1 MLSINHIFFSYRSNE
16 AEFALKL
23 ATDLKNIGVRVWI
36 DRLDIRPGQNWLR
49 ALELGINNCA
59 ALLTILSPGYT
70 QSPYCQREL
79 ARAARLSIPIIP
91 VLLESLEQAEWPL
104 VTELYQYIDF
114 TNWRS
119 AGEYEKQLQELI
131 KVLRS
136 QFANQIIEAPSQEEK
151 YLNRLIASLEV
162 SKRVVVTD
170 DEARHMGPMTAINM
184 LLDSD
189 VKVYLQNG
197 DSKSSKTQTTETIS
211 LRELIKPDS
220 TYPRYTLVGE
230 PGAGKTAVL
239 EYLVLT
245 AAYAR
250 KKSTTSGLPFLVK
263 GVDWKNDVSFEEF
276 LEAKWEFESDLI
288 PLLQQKKV
296 TLFLDGLD
304 EIVDN
309 RDVKIESLRS
319 WLYQEKTAQIVVI
332 TCRHSES
339 HLAQSLALPIF
350 YITNLDST
358 RVKDFIQFFLPEHH
372 AQHLLRQIKGMR
384 AFAKIDDLLADSL
397 LLSLIIEMYS
407 DAPNKHLPSNTSI
420 LLEKLIEKLW
430 VRERD
435 RRVLQFVSY
444 EELDYTLAEL
454 AYNIFLVKGEV
465 SLDYEQALQVV
476 DNQLI
481 LQFAQRMHLLK
492 KEPSQAVVRFTNKLL
507 CDYFMAR
514 WLILQGEEQTWL
526 AETKNIEVNPL
537 VALLLCGMASHRI
550 ELIQQIAQVDLVLAL
565 QCIHADTSLGE
576 EIFTNLL
583 QQFVHEQINA
593 KVDAKTMVEK
603 LMALRNNYDR
613 ELKTSLYT
621 LMRQNEWD
629 VRQTATQLLIELEP
643 FPLTGL
649 QSTLIDLQSD
659 LQEAASIALAQ
670 LGETALPTLIL
681 LAQHED
687 GQVRR
692 NAIWAFNE
700 LADHAGIPTLVS
712 LLQDDENEV
721 VIDAIEALGYLY
733 DVTSIPFLIDIL
745 GHRTNDVR
753 EALTDT
759 LVWIGQ
765 LALPDLVYAVNHRR
779 VNTRRHAVEVLK
791 HFPEEM
797 ATQALLVASYDK
809 NINVK
814 IEALDTLEERED
826 PAVFKRFVEA
836 LLDRTKIKRT
846 NETVAERAAR
856 ALEQKGTPEAERVL
870 DYWRKKRAELDA
882 ENETIVPEETIDS
895 SADTAKDR
903 LTKLTTGSERIIPAH
918 IQEGLNSKDVTARQ
932 QAIQSLVNFDEAIV
946 VPVLRKSLQDSY
958 PQIRQTA
965 IKALARYTSPDA
977 LKGLVWALSD
987 DSHPVVDIAMQAL
1000 QKNGQPVLPDLMT
1013 AIDSP
1018 KTYTRQVIIK
1028 ILGEIGEPI
1037 AIPALKS
1044 QLQDESVS
1052 LIGGEKAICDWAYEA
1067 LKAIG
1072 TPEAEKIATSW
1083 FEKKETK
1090 KPAPELPSDLPADQ
1104 LPELIESI
1112 RTSGWGKREEATKL
1126 LYKYAKALQGTEFPD
1141 VRKQLIEMLNDEES
1155 MVRCVGLEA
1164 LAWLKDSKA
1173 IEHMLKSLNDDSWTV
1188 RIAAIRSLVE
1198 FEDPAVSPAILEL
1211 VLDKQ
1216 TLVKEAAL
1224 EAIGIL
1230 GDTSIIRP
1238 LVRALDSNDS
1248 FLRLAAV
1255 QALSQIQHPDV
1266 VMPLAESCRD
1276 DDKNV
1281 RWAAVDAL
1289 RSHKDERAVRHL
1301 ILCLTDQDSPHWEDE
1316 SIPQIAAE
1324 ALENIGSKFALSAA
1338 QKWRQSQS
1346 ANTQ

>member
-1 MLSINHIFFSYRSNE
+1 MLSVNHIFFSYRSNE

-23 ATDLKNIGVRVWI
+23 ATDLKNIGVRIWI

-91 VLLESLEQAEWPL
+91 ILLESLEQAEWPL

-114 TNWRS
+114 TNWRTP
-119 AGEYEKQLQELI
+119 GEYDKKLDELV

-136 QFANQIIEAPSQEEK
+136 QFANQIIEAPSRDEK
-151 YLNRLIASLEV
+151 YLNRLIANLEA
-162 SKRVVVTD
+162 SKRVIVPD

-197 DSKSSKTQTTETIS
+197 DSKLNKMQTAETVS

-220 TYPRYTLVGE
+220 NYPRYTLVGE

-239 EYLVLT
+239 EYLVLNS
-245 AAYAR
+245 AYAR
-250 KKSTTSGLPFLVK
+250 KKSVSAALPFLVK
-263 GVDWKNDVSFEEF
+263 GVDWKTDIGFEEF
-276 LEAKWEFESDLI
+276 LESQWEFDGELM

-304 EIVDN
+304 EIVNN

-319 WLYQEKTAQIVVI
+319 WLHQEKTAQIVVI
-332 TCRHSES
+332 TCRHSEA

-350 YITNLDST
+350 FITNLDST
-358 RVKDFIQFFLPEHH
+358 RVKDFVQFFLPEHH

-384 AFAKIDDLLADSL
+384 AFANIDDLLADSL

-407 DAPNKHLPSNTSI
+407 DAPNKHLPTNMSI

-454 AYNIFLVKGEV
+454 AYNIFLAKGNV
-465 SLDYEQALQVV
+465 SLDYEQALQIV

-492 KEPSQAVVRFTNKLL
+492 KEVSQGVVCFTNKLL
-507 CDYFMAR
+507 SDYFMAR
-514 WLILQGEEQTWL
+514 WLILQGEEQAWL
-526 AETKNIEVNPL
+526 AEASNVETNSL
-537 VALLLCGMASHRI
+537 VALLLCGMSSHRI
-550 ELIQQIAQVDLVLAL
+550 ELIQQVAQSDLVLAL

-576 EIFTNLL
+576 EIFTDLL
-583 QQFVHEQINA
+583 QRFISEQLQS
-593 KVDAKTMVEK
+593 KVDVKGMAEK
-603 LMALRNNYDR
+603 LAVLRTSFEH
-613 ELKTSLYT
+613 ELKTSLYA
-621 LMRQNEWD
+621 LMRQSEWA
-629 VRQTATQLLIELEP
+629 VRQTAAQLLIEMEP
-643 FPLTGL
+643 VPLAGL
-649 QSTLIDLQSD
+649 KSTLIDLQSD
-659 LQEAASIALAQ
+659 LQEAAAIALAQ

-687 GQVRR
+687 AQVRR

-700 LADHAGIPTLVS
+700 LADHAAIPTLVS
-712 LLQDDENEV
+712 LLKDDENV
-721 VIDAIEALGYLY
+721 IVIDAVEALGYLY
-733 DVTSIPFLIDIL
+733 DVTSLPFLIDIL
-745 GHRTNDVR
+745 GHRNKDVR
-753 EALTDT
+753 KATTDT

-779 VNTRRHAVEVLK
+779 VNTRRHAVEVLQ
-791 HFPEEM
+791 HFPDEM

-809 NINVK
+809 NTNVK
-814 IEALDTLEERED
+814 IEALDALEERED

-882 ENETIVPEETIDS
+882 ENTEIVPEENSDS

-918 IQEGLNSKDVTARQ
+918 IQEGLNSKDVTIRQ
-932 QAIQSLVNFDEAIV
+932 QAIQALVNFDEAIV
-946 VPVLRKSLQDSY
+946 VPILRKALQDSY

-965 IKALARYTSPDA
+965 VKALARYSGPDA
-977 LKGLVWALSD
+977 LKGLIWALSD

-1044 QLQDESVS
+1044 QLHDEAVS

-1072 TPEAEKIATSW
+1072 TPEAEKIANSW
-1083 FEKKETK
+1083 LEKRETK
-1090 KPAPELPSDLPADQ
+1090 TAEPELPTELPADQ
-1104 LPELIESI
+1104 LPELIASI
-1112 RTSGWGKREEATKL
+1112 RTGEWGKREEATKL
-1126 LYKYAKALQGTEFPD
+1126 LYKYAKALQGTEFPE
-1141 VRKQLIEMLNDEES
+1141 VRKQLIELLSDKES

-1164 LAWLKDSKA
+1164 LAWLKDAKA
-1173 IEHMLKSLNDDSWTV
+1173 IEPMLKLLNDESWTV

-1198 FEDPAVSPAILEL
+1198 FEDASVSPAILEL

-1238 LVRALDSNDS
+1238 LVRALDSKDS

-1255 QALSQIQHPDV
+1255 QALGQIQHPDV

-1289 RSHKDERAVRHL
+1289 RSHKDERAVRYL

-1316 SIPQIAAE
+1316 SIPQMAAE

-1338 QKWRQSQS
+1338 QKWRKRQS